1 VVAHCVVEPFAGN
14 YTVTLSNSCQKYPS
28 LAGSLVVV
36 DSAVA
41 AVVDSLTAECFAAVE
56 SPTADS
62 SAAWCAKDWELE

>member
-1 VVAHCVVEPFAGN
+1 
-14 YTVTLSNSCQKYPS
+14 
-28 LAGSLVVV
+28 VVV

-41 AVVDSLTAECFAAVE
+41 TVVDSLTAECFAAVE